1 MAEIRLEGLNRRQQ
15 VLADIMWSIEEWDD
29 VERFVATLP
38 TRERIECEGIVE
50 MMRLE
55 LVESYRKSIN
65 IEDTAE
71 ATQLIDKIRNLEY
84 NNSHY
89 TTRVTHGIV

>member
-1 MAEIRLEGLNRRQQ
+1 MAEINLDGLNSRQR

-55 LVESYRKSIN
+55 LVESYRAGIK

-71 ATQLIDKIRNLEY
+71 ATRLIDKIRKL
-84 NNSHY
+84 
-89 TTRVTHGIV
+89 

>member
-15 VLADIMWSIEEWDD
+15 VLADIMWSIEEWSD

-55 LVESYRKSIN
+55 LVESYRKGMK
-65 IEDTAE
+65 IEGTVE
-71 ATQLIDKIRNLEY
+71 ATQLIDKIRKL
-84 NNSHY
+84 
-89 TTRVTHGIV
+89 

>member
-15 VLADIMWSIEEWDD
+15 VFADIMWSIEEWDD

-55 LVESYRKSIN
+55 LVESYRAGMK
-65 IEDTAE
+65 IEDTTE
-71 ATQLIDKIRNLEY
+71 ATQLIDKIRKL
-84 NNSHY
+84 
-89 TTRVTHGIV
+89 

>member
-1 MAEIRLEGLNRRQQ
+1 MSEIRLEGLNRRQQ

-55 LVESYRKSIN
+55 LVESYRAGMK
-65 IEDTAE
+65 IEDTTE
-71 ATQLIDKIRNLEY
+71 ATQLIDKIRKL
-84 NNSHY
+84 
-89 TTRVTHGIV
+89 